1 MRKLNKKGVA
11 LMAVEVAM
19 LAFAVI
25 NIAISQLP
33 AVKDKFRT
41 RKATEKL
48 VASGMSTAQAK
59 ATVAVWTKEQILD
72 SIRDNIVLKPRANG
86 GNFVGGYQQ

>member
-1 MRKLNKKGVA
+1 
-11 LMAVEVAM
+11 MAVEVAM
-19 LAFAVI
+19 LAFAVT

-33 AVKDKFRT
+33 TVKDKFRA

-59 ATVAVWTKEQILD
+59 AIVAVWSKEQILD
-72 SIRDNIVLKPRANG
+72 SIRDDAVPAPKANG
-86 GNFVGGYQQ
+86 GNFAGGYQQ